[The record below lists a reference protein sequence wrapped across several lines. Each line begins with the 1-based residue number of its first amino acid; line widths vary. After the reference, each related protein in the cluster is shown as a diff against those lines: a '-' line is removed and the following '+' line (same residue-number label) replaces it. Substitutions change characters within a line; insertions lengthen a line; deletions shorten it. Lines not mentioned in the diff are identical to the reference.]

1 MVRAA
6 RHEVIEHHDGRP
18 QPYENTVFGG
28 CNTDAL
34 GRNRVPASCTCIAD
48 KCAMWRWKPGRAVT
62 KRSASPHNPHVQFS
76 DTVHESPTHGYCGL
90 AGHHAS

>member
-1 MVRAA
+1 MVRASNGEDQSA
-6 RHEVIEHHDGRP
+6 NAGNSEEYRTPSYAH
-18 QPYENTVFGG
+18 
-28 CNTDAL
+28 
-34 GRNRVPASCTCIAD
+34 CIAD

>member
-1 MVRAA
+1 MVRLASCKPNGA
-6 RHEVIEHHDGRP
+6 VANG
-18 QPYENTVFGG
+18 QTVF
-28 CNTDAL
+28 
-34 GRNRVPASCTCIAD
+34 NRLQNGEYTSLPDSGSCIAD